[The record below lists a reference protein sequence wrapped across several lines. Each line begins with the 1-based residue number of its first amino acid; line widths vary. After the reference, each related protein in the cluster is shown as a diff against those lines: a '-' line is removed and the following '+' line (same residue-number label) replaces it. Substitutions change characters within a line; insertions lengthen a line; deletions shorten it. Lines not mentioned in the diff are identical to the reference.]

1 MQPKSLILLL
11 LALACGLVAA
21 IGITQVISKQA
32 QQPVPMGETVPILVA
47 KETIPAWTP
56 LSAQH
61 VKLEPWPKDRVPEGA
76 VSQIEAVEGRRTKTP
91 IYPGEPLLEKKIFDK
106 NANEH
111 GPTVMIPKG
120 LRVVT
125 VKVDQVSSGSGL
137 ILPGDRVD
145 VAVVL
150 RPDPNK
156 GIQEPVTQTFLQDI
170 KVFAVNDQFHV
181 QGVAQEEKSI
191 QAKTVSLLV
200 TPEQA
205 QMILVASE
213 AGKIQLVMRSPEE
226 QDQAR
231 VKPVR
236 LRDVLDLSEKTD
248 REKET
253 LVKDSASSSEDRD
266 LLMER
271 FKEFLRSREK
281 ADPSTVSLSAAGGQ
295 SPSTPTKP
303 QAEQWSVRLLKA
315 AQVED
320 VVLEKSQRG
329 WGVAS
334 STVYGPPPETSS
346 SGKSSGAAG
355 RVGSGVLGP
364 GPKTDAQKGPP
375 PSGQPAPGHPSGVLP
390 GGNGLPEIPGRAD
403 PADLLHAPGETKAQP
418 VGTATR
424 FSDHR
429 PEKSEPS
436 GEDAPP
442 NLVLPPPS
450 DES

>member
-32 QQPVPMGETVPILVA
+32 HQPIPMGETVPILVA

-76 VSQIEAVEGRRTKTP
+76 ISQIESVEGRRTKTP
-91 IYPGEPLLEKKIFDK
+91 LYPGEPLLEKKIFDK

-125 VKVDQVSSGSGL
+125 VKVDQVSGGSGL

-156 GIQEPVTQTFLQDI
+156 GIVEPVTQTFLQDI
-170 KVFAVNDQFHV
+170 KVFAVNDQFHI

-231 VKPVR
+231 VKPIR
-236 LRDVLDLSEKTD
+236 LRDVLDFSEKTD
-248 REKET
+248 REKEA
-253 LVKDSASSSEDRD
+253 LVKDSGSSEEKD

-271 FKEFLRSREK
+271 FREFLKSREK
-281 ADPSTVSLSAAGGQ
+281 TETSTVSLSASNATG
-295 SPSTPTKP
+295 SEPTKP
-303 QAEQWSVRLLKA
+303 KAEQWSVRLLKA
-315 AQVED
+315 AQIED
-320 VVLEKSQRG
+320 VVLEKSPHG

-346 SGKSSGAAG
+346 HTGGSGAPG
-355 RVGSGVLGP
+355 GVGARGGGP
-364 GPKTDAQKGPP
+364 VPKIDPQKGRL
-375 PSGQPAPGHPSGVLP
+375 PSGQSAPGLPPGVLP
-390 GGNGLPEIPGRAD
+390 GGNGLPQIPAGGD
-403 PADLLHAPGETKAQP
+403 PADLLYSPGETETQP
-418 VGTATR
+418 SGTAPR
-424 FSDHR
+424 FSDHGSD
-429 PEKSEPS
+429 KSEPS
-436 GEDAPP
+436 GEDAPM
-442 NLVLPPPS
+442 NLVLPPS